1 MPNTPISIQNQSHQ
15 MHTSSWIF
23 MAILG
28 ALMAFTSLSTDI
40 YLPAMPQMKQD
51 LQGNVELTITGFL
64 AGFAIA
70 QLIWGPISDRI
81 GRKIPLYIG
90 LVIFVIGSIGCVY
103 SRNIEQIVFWRVIQA
118 VGACTAPMLA
128 RAMIRDLYTRTQAAQ
143 ILSTLTIIMA
153 IAPIAGPLLG
163 GQILKLSTW
172 HDIFWLLA
180 VIGSLMF
187 ISLFFLPET
196 HTDNRRQKNSV
207 KVVFQHYGRLLNH
220 WPFIR
225 YILSVTFFYGAAY
238 TFIVG
243 SPSVYITY
251 YGVDP
256 QHYGWLFAIN
266 IVGIMALSFINRTL
280 VSRFSLDS
288 LLRCATAFSAMA
300 LVILCALFY
309 LGIGG
314 IYSVVIM
321 VFFFFSM
328 NGTVAANSTAAALD
342 GVPEIAGSASALIGS
357 LQYGSGI
364 ISSLLLAWLSTG
376 TPAIMI
382 VIMTFFTV
390 LSAVMILIPSK
401 KSESEN

>member
-1 MPNTPISIQNQSHQ
+1 
-15 MHTSSWIF
+15 
-23 MAILG
+23 
-28 ALMAFTSLSTDI
+28 
-40 YLPAMPQMKQD
+40 
-51 LQGNVELTITGFL
+51 
-64 AGFAIA
+64 
-70 QLIWGPISDRI
+70 
-81 GRKIPLYIG
+81 
-90 LVIFVIGSIGCVY
+90 
-103 SRNIEQIVFWRVIQA
+103 
-118 VGACTAPMLA
+118 
-128 RAMIRDLYTRTQAAQ
+128 
-143 ILSTLTIIMA
+143 MA

-196 HTDNRRQKNSV
+196 HTNNRRQKNSV

-225 YILSVTFFYGAAY
+225 YILSVTFFYG
-238 TFIVG
+238 
-243 SPSVYITY
+243 
-251 YGVDP
+251 
-256 QHYGWLFAIN
+256 N

-280 VSRFSLDS
+280 VSHFSLDS
-288 LLRCATAFSAMA
+288 LLRCAITFSAMA

-314 IYSVVIM
+314 IYSIVIM

-357 LQYGSGI
+357 LQYTI
-364 ISSLLLAWLSTG
+364 WQWNN
-376 TPAIMI
+376 
-382 VIMTFFTV
+382 FFTITCMALYWYACNHDCDYDV
-390 LSAVMILIPSK
+390 FYCVECCYDSYSIQK
-401 KSESEN
+401 KRK

>member
-1 MPNTPISIQNQSHQ
+1 
-15 MHTSSWIF
+15 

-40 YLPAMPQMKQD
+40 YLPAMPQMEQD

-70 QLIWGPISDRI
+70 QLVWGPISDRI

-90 LVIFVIGSIGCVY
+90 LVIFVMGSIGCVY
-103 SRNIEQIVFWRVIQA
+103 SQNIEQIVFWRVIQA

-128 RAMIRDLYTRTQAAQ
+128 RAMIRDLYVRTQAAQ
-143 ILSTLTIIMA
+143 MLSTLTIVMA
-153 IAPIAGPLLG
+153 IAPIVGPLLG

-180 VIGSLMF
+180 AIGSLMF

-196 HTDNRRQKNSV
+196 HTEDRRQKSSV
-207 KVVFQHYGRLLNH
+207 RVVFQHYRRLIGN
-220 WPFIR
+220 WQFMR
-225 YILSVTFFYGAAY
+225 YTLCVTFFYVAAY

-243 SPSVYITY
+243 SPFVYITY

-266 IVGIMALSFINRTL
+266 IVGIMVLSFINRTL
-280 VSRFSLDS
+280 VSRFSLDT
-288 LLRCATAFSAMA
+288 LLRCTTAFAATS
-300 LVILCALFY
+300 LIILCTFFY
-309 LGIGG
+309 FGVGNIH
-314 IYSVVIM
+314 SVIIM
-321 VFFFFSM
+321 ILFFFSM
-328 NGTVAANSTAAALD
+328 NGVVAANSTAAALD
-342 GVPEIAGSASALIGS
+342 GVPEIAGAASALIGS

-364 ISSLLLAWLSTG
+364 ISSLLLAWLETD
-376 TPAIMI
+376 TPVTMI
-382 VIMTFFTV
+382 SIMTIFIV
-390 LSAVMILIPSK
+390 LSATMVFIPHRG
-401 KSESEN
+401 NQ

>member
-1 MPNTPISIQNQSHQ
+1 MSNTPIPTQNLNHQIQ
-15 MHTSSWIF
+15 TTSWIF

-40 YLPAMPQMKQD
+40 YLPAMPQMEQD

-70 QLIWGPISDRI
+70 QLVWGPISDRI

-90 LVIFVIGSIGCVY
+90 LVIFVMGSIGCVY
-103 SRNIEQIVFWRVIQA
+103 SQNIEQIVFWRVIQA

-128 RAMIRDLYTRTQAAQ
+128 RAMIRDLYVRTQAAQ
-143 ILSTLTIIMA
+143 MLSTLTIVMA
-153 IAPIAGPLLG
+153 IAPIVGPLLG

-180 VIGSLMF
+180 AIGSLMF

-196 HTDNRRQKNSV
+196 HTEDRRQKSSV
-207 KVVFQHYGRLLNH
+207 RVVFQHYRRLIGN
-220 WPFIR
+220 WQFMR
-225 YILSVTFFYGAAY
+225 YTLCVTFFYVAAY

-243 SPSVYITY
+243 SPFVYITY

-266 IVGIMALSFINRTL
+266 IVGIMVLSFINRTL
-280 VSRFSLDS
+280 VSRFSLDT
-288 LLRCATAFSAMA
+288 LLRCTTAFAATS
-300 LVILCALFY
+300 LIILCTFFY
-309 LGIGG
+309 FGVGNIH
-314 IYSVVIM
+314 SVIIM
-321 VFFFFSM
+321 ILFFFSM
-328 NGTVAANSTAAALD
+328 NGVVAANSTAAALD
-342 GVPEIAGSASALIGS
+342 GVPEIAGAASALIGS

-364 ISSLLLAWLSTG
+364 ISSLLLAWLETD
-376 TPAIMI
+376 TPVTMI
-382 VIMTFFTV
+382 SIMTIFIV
-390 LSAVMILIPSK
+390 LSATMVFIPHRG
-401 KSESEN
+401 NQ